1 MANRSTLR
9 ARRSLAAGALILVG
23 AVAAPAPAGADDG
36 ATTTLPIAG
45 VPSVSDV
52 VAAAETAGA
61 TDGVEAIVDEVL
73 GEAAEPSS
81 PSAGSSPAPESG
93 GPAPVDPSSAP
104 DDEIGGNRLHSY

>member
-9 ARRSLAAGALILVG
+9 ARRSLVAGALILVG
-23 AVAAPAPAGADDG
+23 AVAAPSPAGADDG
-36 ATTTLPIAG
+36 ATPTLPVAG
-45 VPSVSDV
+45 VPSVADV

-81 PSAGSSPAPESG
+81 PTTGSSPAPGSS
-93 GPAPVDPSSAP
+93 GPAPVDTELRAGRR
-104 DDEIGGNRLHSY
+104 IG